1 MRISL
6 VWREAVGAPY
16 SPGMA
21 GTMGGGRAELDQ
33 EFLPLKMLAHVLTAV
48 LATEV
53 VLAAARLAV
62 PLLARGGSPGQ
73 AGTDATPVVLLSRAG
88 LVATVILF
96 LVWFRRARINAERS
110 SWRQRRARA
119 WAFWGWVIP
128 IADLWIP
135 FQMMGDI
142 WRAGLPAGP
151 RKRMAWLPA
160 LWWASWLLTGVLS
173 PTGDSLRSGRTGSWL
188 QLPHS
193 WLSLC
198 VFGIAGVMLMSIIQI
213 SSSSPVGATGVPP
226 SLASGSLASS

>member
-1 MRISL
+1 
-6 VWREAVGAPY
+6 VGAPY
-16 SPGMA
+16 SPGM
-21 GTMGGGRAELDQ
+21 TDTVGGGRVELDQ

-48 LATEV
+48 LATEI
-53 VLAAARLAV
+53 VLAAARLVV
-62 PLLARGGSPGQ
+62 PLLARGDSPGQ
-73 AGTDATPVVLLSRAG
+73 AGTAGTPVVVLSRVG

-135 FQMMGDI
+135 FQIMGDI
-142 WRAGLPAGP
+142 WRAG
-151 RKRMAWLPA
+151 RKPSQRDRIAWLPA

-173 PTGDSLRSGRTGSWL
+173 PIGDSPRSRRTGSWL

-198 VFGIAGVMLMSIIQI
+198 VFGIAGVMLIAIIQI
-213 SSSSPVGATGVPP
+213 VSSSPVGAAEVPP
-226 SLASGSLASS
+226 SLATGSLASS